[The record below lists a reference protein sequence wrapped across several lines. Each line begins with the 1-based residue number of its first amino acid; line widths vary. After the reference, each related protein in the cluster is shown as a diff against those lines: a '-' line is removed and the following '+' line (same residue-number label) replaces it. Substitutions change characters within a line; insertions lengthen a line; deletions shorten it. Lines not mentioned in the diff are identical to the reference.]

1 MLHSPL
7 DDIAFAYEPV
17 WDKTRRICAS
27 RLTLHALRPGAVD
40 IVAMLTAL
48 TDGFGPEAPPLLLS
62 TDEPMLLIKLLKQ
75 APVRNTWLEVPEAL
89 WAQPSTLELVLAARR
104 FGHQLLWRGELQRF
118 APHAKK
124 FPGLRAVLEL
134 TLDDAIQALQ
144 SASQGGEFSL
154 PAHVE
159 RIDSPILPGH
169 LYAGVS
175 SRALADH
182 CLDKKQAWGV
192 VGWPD
197 DELLTSQPHK
207 AIGMDQRVMGQ
218 IAQAVDAEVTIQTL
232 VAVVA
237 QDPVIVYRLLR
248 MVNSAAFGL
257 THEVSTIR
265 HALMMLGYDK
275 LKSWLRS
282 SQAGASTDRSLHPL
296 RHAMHMRARLMRL
309 LLDAQADDLVASEI
323 HLTGVFAQL
332 DQLTKEPLAE
342 LLNQLP
348 LPGRIFSSLVR
359 RDGPYVAYLDMARLL
374 SSPHRVHEVAD
385 ACARSGFS
393 LDEVNR
399 AVIHLLATAR
409 EPADQRFTRARGLGG
424 SGRSGD

>member
-27 RLTLHALRPGAVD
+27 RLTIHALRQGVVD
-40 IVAMLTAL
+40 IVALLTAL
-48 TDGFGPEAPPLLLS
+48 TDGFPPDAPPLLLS

-75 APVRNTWLEVPEAL
+75 APVRNTWLEVPEPL
-89 WAQPSTLELVLAARR
+89 WRQPSTLELILAARR
-104 FGHQLLWRGELQRF
+104 FGHQLLWRGELSAF
-118 APHAKK
+118 EPYGKK

-134 TLDDAIQALQ
+134 SLDDAIQALQ
-144 SASQGGEFSL
+144 SASQGGEFSI
-154 PAHVE
+154 PAHVQ
-159 RIDSPILPGH
+159 RIASPILPGH
-169 LYAGVS
+169 LYVGVS

-182 CLDKKQAWGV
+182 CLDRKQVWGV

-197 DELLTSQPHK
+197 DELLLSQPHK
-207 AIGMDQRVMGQ
+207 AIGMDQRVIGQ
-218 IAQAVDAEVTIQTL
+218 IMQAVDAEVPIQTL

-257 THEVSTIR
+257 THEVGTIR

-275 LKSWLRS
+275 LRSWLQA

-332 DQLTKEPLAE
+332 DLLTKEPLAE
-342 LLNQLP
+342 MLNQLP
-348 LPGRIFSSLVR
+348 LPGRIFASLVR
-359 RDGPYVAYLDMARLL
+359 GDGPYVAYLELARTL
-374 SSPHRVHEVAD
+374 SAPHRIHEVID
-385 ACARSGFS
+385 VCARTGFG
-393 LDEVNR
+393 LDEANR

-409 EPADQRFTRARGLGG
+409 EPSDQQFVKRRELGH
-424 SGRSGD
+424 